1 MQCVIHIYTRRS
13 LWHPLHS
20 GHKRLLRC
28 NIYKVQANNSEIL
41 QSSSSS
47 SAQKLRLL
55 QTGKKSARLHFLFLP
70 GLRRMEHV
78 NVVLLCTSAT
88 LGTRP
93 SKESNF
99 AEPGTQGAHGAAGW
113 ISSIFVPPWWPP
125 SSFNVTI
132 VVKTRVAA
140 LSSKSPKP
148 GHSSPLFKVSQTLLQ
163 IVHIIRKDW
172 IDG

>member
-93 SKESNF
+93 PKELKFVESV
-99 AEPGTQGAHGAAGW
+99 TQGAHGAARWLFG
-113 ISSIFVPPWWPP
+113 SSWWPS
-125 SSFNVTI
+125 SSFSSTFVVTNRI
-132 VVKTRVAA
+132 VTLF
-140 LSSKSPKP
+140 LSFQKNRIISHHCSKLSKSSLK
-148 GHSSPLFKVSQTLLQ
+148 
-163 IVHIIRKDW
+163 IVHIAW
-172 IDG
+172 IDCIDG